1 MRGWLTREVPVTSLN
16 VDMAQSGLLLRLNN
30 REYKNWMKAGQCL
43 LMLKDSIQDF
53 IASEMSVFHQQL
65 RARISTPTTKCRC
78 KARGK
83 QFQPDCPVCAEW
95 KKHILDHHSNRNG
108 EIHWGNCDPSLWATH
123 YWEVAKAYMPR
134 GNGDKKEPKLCDA
147 AALLNL
153 ITACDQFKGPGQSKV
168 REVIKCRNDLMHS
181 SNMAVTSDWLKEFE
195 NKIQIFISE
204 FRHVPGLK
212 EEGNKIRQVLQ
223 SNWTVEELALD
234 SLDGLALACDREI
247 VSLFDLEMQLIGQM
261 LQELYLQLEDLKG
274 LSDEDLNCVQSVQ
287 NFLSNH
293 EDLQTHFQ
301 PDMERLNLLIKQ
313 DGT

>member
-123 YWEVAKAYMPR
+123 YWEVAK
-134 GNGDKKEPKLCDA
+134 
-147 AALLNL
+147 
-153 ITACDQFKGPGQSKV
+153 
-168 REVIKCRNDLMHS
+168 VIKCRNDLMHS